1 MTQTS
6 CAAGKGGPAGVGR
19 FVAELLFDPQELVV
33 LRHAV
38 APRRRAGLD
47 LADVRRDREVGDR
60 RVLGLA
66 GAVRHD
72 DAVAVRARELD
83 RVERLGQRPDLV
95 HLDEDRVRRAVL
107 DPAAEPFDVRDED
120 VVADELHA
128 VSEPRA

>member
-6 CAAGKGGPAGVGR
+6 SPRANSGPAGIGR
-19 FVAELLFDPQELVV
+19 VVAELLLDPQELVV
-33 LRHAV
+33 LRDAV
-38 APRRRAGLD
+38 AARRRAGLD

-95 HLDEDRVRRAVL
+95 HLDEDRVRRALL
-107 DPAAEPFDVRDED
+107 DPAAEPLDVGDED

-128 VSEPRA
+128 VAEPAT